1 MQSTQP
7 SSVLLL
13 AEAAPFVGLL
23 LSIALLPALAPRF
36 WVRRMGWVA
45 LGWAVA
51 LLAPVAATEGV
62 DLAWQLA
69 WHALLIDYLPFVA
82 LLGALYTASGGVLL
96 RGGPGGTPAGNT
108 AMLAFG
114 MLLGLFMGT
123 TGAAMVLIHPLLRAN
138 AHRRRKVHLVLFLVI
153 LVANASGMLT
163 PLGNPPLFVG
173 YLRGV
178 PFLWPARALLAPY
191 LLVVAM
197 LLAAFWVVDRRLA
210 ASEPAAPSAAPLR
223 LRGWGNLALVLLLGI
238 SVLQQGL
245 ALPSV
250 NLLGQRV
257 GTGRL
262 AGVAVAIAVALLSLL
277 ITPRAVRQANDF
289 SWHPMSEVA
298 ILFAGIFVTLEP
310 VSRMLQQGTEGPL
323 AGLLRLTQDG
333 SGHANPLAL
342 FWLSGL
348 LSAFLDNAPT
358 YLVFFDLAGIRP
370 DRLEG
375 SQALNLAAISAGAVL
390 FGGLT
395 YIGNAPN
402 LMLRAIAAHR
412 GVRMP
417 GFLGYLGM
425 AAIVLLP
432 VFALLGLVF
441 FR

>member
-138 AHRRRKVHLVLFLVI
+138 AHRRRKVHLVLFLII

-210 ASEPAAPSAAPLR
+210 ASEPAAPPAAPLR

-333 SGHANPLAL
+333 SGNANPLAL

-370 DRLEG
+370 DRLDG
-375 SQALNLAAISAGAVL
+375 PQALNLAAISAGAVL

-425 AAIVLLP
+425 ASVVLLP